1 MVAKQTDFN
10 NDQVLFR
17 SFSPGGT
24 SLVSDED
31 YYSATHAA
39 SLVAGSGAGPHDSVA
54 LDKLLAGKRV
64 SVGPYIGSQFEGLSG
79 SASPQDLET
88 LFQLITLYATQPM
101 IDSVY
106 FDTYVDRLR
115 DAAENRLLD
124 PDTLFFDEVRRIL
137 FQDHYRR
144 RPLTVELLEELDM
157 ERALAVYGDRF
168 ADLGDSTFVF
178 VGAFD
183 WDALRSLT
191 ETYLASL
198 PTAGR
203 TEQWRDPNIDPPSS
217 LEDHEVYFGIEPRST
232 TILIFAGDFDWSLEE
247 SLAVA
252 LMGEILQ
259 IRLREEIR
267 EELGG
272 TYGVSVSAS
281 TSSIPDSEYQIY
293 AYFGSD
299 PDRVEELFAAIQREL
314 NWLIDGGEQKYLD
327 TAKELFR
334 SSREEQVEENSF
346 WIGQIRTLLQRGLP
360 LDTINSYLDRL
371 DAVTLEEVSAAAE
384 RYLTL
389 DQYIRVVLFPQEE
402 E

>member
-1 MVAKQTDFN
+1 M
-10 NDQVLFR
+10 
-17 SFSPGGT
+17 
-24 SLVSDED
+24 
-31 YYSATHAA
+31 
-39 SLVAGSGAGPHDSVA
+39 
-54 LDKLLAGKRV
+54 AGKRV
-64 SVGPYIGSQFEGLSG
+64 SVSPYIGSQFEGFSG

-88 LFQLITLYATQPM
+88 LFQLITLYATDPN
-101 IDSVY
+101 IDPVY
-106 FDTYVDRLR
+106 FETYVTRLR
-115 DAAENRLLD
+115 DAAENRLMD

-144 RPLTVELLEELDM
+144 RPLTVELLDELDM
-157 ERALAVYGDRF
+157 ERALAIYADRF
-168 ADLGDSTFVF
+168 ADVGDSAFVF

-198 PTAGR
+198 PVSGR
-203 TEQWRDPNIDPPSS
+203 TEQWQDPNIDPPPG
-217 LEDHEVYFGIEPRST
+217 LEDKAVYFGIEPRST
-232 TILIFAGDFDWSLEE
+232 TILIFAGDLEWNRE
-247 SLAVA
+247 EALTIA

-272 TYGVSVSAS
+272 TYGVSVSAT
-281 TSSIPDSEYQIY
+281 TSSVPDSEYQVY

-314 NWLIDGGEQKYLD
+314 TWLIDGGEQKYLD
-327 TAKELFR
+327 TAKEIFR

-346 WIGQIRTLLQRGLP
+346 WLGQIRAALQRGEGF
-360 LDTINSYLDRL
+360 DIINQYNDRL
-371 DAVTLEEVSAAAE
+371 DVVTLEQVSAAAE

-389 DQYIRVVLFPQEE
+389 DRYIRVVLFPKEE

>member
-1 MVAKQTDFN
+1 M
-10 NDQVLFR
+10 
-17 SFSPGGT
+17 
-24 SLVSDED
+24 
-31 YYSATHAA
+31 
-39 SLVAGSGAGPHDSVA
+39 
-54 LDKLLAGKRV
+54 
-64 SVGPYIGSQFEGLSG
+64 
-79 SASPQDLET
+79 
-88 LFQLITLYATQPM
+88 
-101 IDSVY
+101 
-106 FDTYVDRLR
+106 
-115 DAAENRLLD
+115 
-124 PDTLFFDEVRRIL
+124 
-137 FQDHYRR
+137 
-144 RPLTVELLEELDM
+144 
-157 ERALAVYGDRF
+157 
-168 ADLGDSTFVF
+168 TF
-178 VGAFD
+178 
-183 WDALRSLT
+183 
-191 ETYLASL
+191 
-198 PTAGR
+198 
-203 TEQWRDPNIDPPSS
+203 
-217 LEDHEVYFGIEPRST
+217 
-232 TILIFAGDFDWSLEE
+232 
-247 SLAVA
+247 A

-334 SSREEQVEENSF
+334 SAREEQVEENSF
-346 WIGQIRTLLQRGLP
+346 WLSQIGSLMRRGLP
-360 LDTINSYLDRL
+360 LDIINSYLDRL